1 MKNNI
6 ILLFFLLILIGC
18 KKNKGTEQ
26 SGPSPKSVT
35 LLLPKSDEVCALG
48 AIVADKSKISFSW
61 SKDENSDKYEVV
73 VKDLKTGNSNTHETT
88 DTKLDIS
95 LPVNTPFSWYVR
107 SKSSKNSGS
116 SQSAVWKF
124 YTSGPGIVSFA
135 PFPADKLVPTLKQ
148 DVTAVNG
155 KVTLSW
161 VGSHVDNNIQGYDI
175 YLSKNMNNLTLI
187 KENQVSSPLSIDV
200 TSGKT
205 YFWRV
210 ITKDKNGNQSD
221 SGLYQFTVL

>member
-1 MKNNI
+1 M
-6 ILLFFLLILIGC
+6 GC
-18 KKNKGTEQ
+18 KKNKGSEQ
-26 SGPSPKSVT
+26 AGQPPKSVT
-35 LLLPKSDEVCALG
+35 LILPKSNEICALG
-48 AIVADKSKISFSW
+48 PIEADKSKISFSW
-61 SKDENSDKYEVV
+61 SKDENSDKYEVI
-73 VKDLKTGNSNTHETT
+73 VKDLKSGNSNTYETT
-88 DTKLDIS
+88 DLKLDIS

-116 SQSAVWKF
+116 SQSAIWKF

-175 YLSKNMNNLTLI
+175 YLSENMNSLALI
-187 KENQVSSPLSIDV
+187 KENQISSPLSIDV
-200 TSGKT
+200 TTKKT
-205 YFWRV
+205 YFWKV

>member
-1 MKNNI
+1 MPISN
-6 ILLFFLLILIGC
+6 
-18 KKNKGTEQ
+18 
-26 SGPSPKSVT
+26 
-35 LLLPKSDEVCALG
+35 EVCALG
-48 AIVADKSKISFSW
+48 PIEAGKSKISFSW
-61 SKDENSDKYEVV
+61 SKDENSDKYEVI
-73 VKDLKTGNSNTHETT
+73 VKDLKSGNSNTYETT
-88 DTKLDIS
+88 DLKLDIS

-116 SQSAVWKF
+116 SQSAIWKF

-175 YLSKNMNNLTLI
+175 YLSENMNSLALI
-187 KENQVSSPLSIDV
+187 KENQISSPLSIDV
-200 TSGKT
+200 TTKKT
-205 YFWRV
+205 YFWKV